1 MTCQRVFGTGISGDR
16 QTPQQRR
23 KELNSH
29 DRAWIFEA
37 ISLGSKRSAVPPEFG
52 CTQQTVYRTIN
63 RARELNH
70 FDSKPRT
77 GRPKKLNC
85 QIKRCL
91 LRLGRG
97 FPNIYFCDLIEVSGA
112 KVCINTL
119 RCALGPNL
127 RRKWRRCKRIRLQ
140 EKDVKERL
148 RIARNYRQK
157 DQELVEVCACISL
170 PYDGLH

>member
-1 MTCQRVFGTGISGDR
+1 MTCQRAFGTVISGDR

-29 DRAWIFEA
+29 DRACIFEA
-37 ISLGSKRSAVPPEFG
+37 ISLGSKPSAVASEFG
-52 CTQQTVYRTIN
+52 CTRQTVYRTVK

-70 FDSKPRT
+70 FASRPRT
-77 GRPKKLNC
+77 GRPKKVTR

-91 LRLGRG
+91 LCLVRG
-97 FPNIYFCDLIEVSGA
+97 FPNIYFRDLIEVSGA
-112 KVCINTL
+112 NVCINTVQ
-119 RCALGPNL
+119 RALGPNL
-127 RRKWRRCKRIRLQ
+127 RRKSRRCKRIRLQ

-170 PYDGLH
+170 PYDDLH